1 MAELAKRSSNIVE
14 LLYSLQVVESFV
26 NQYQLSQE
34 QNVIAY
40 YSEMPGQG
48 DAYPALDEA
57 Y

>member
-1 MAELAKRSSNIVE
+1 ME

-34 QNVIAY
+34 QNVVAY
-40 YSEMPGQG
+40 YSEIPGQG
-48 DAYPALDEA
+48 DAYPAIDEA